1 MTTAVAA
8 GATGASLMFAS
19 KLGKEY
25 EDGNYSNHTKL
36 NNVSENEKFEEALRR
51 LKRDYNLNLNRGQR
65 RRLHDEITGMGYSI
79 LEIVAEGWAM
89 FGG

>member
-1 MTTAVAA
+1 MY
-8 GATGASLMFAS
+8 
-19 KLGKEY
+19 KRQ
-25 EDGNYSNHTKL
+25 KL